1 MTALYDEF
9 KKYSGNDL
17 YPCHMP
23 GHKRHAFG
31 AMSEEYASID
41 FTEVDSLDDLH
52 DPEGIILE
60 SEKNTAQILGAD
72 ESYFL
77 INGSTAGILAGIS
90 ASVKKGGKLLMV
102 RGSHK
107 SAYNAAYLRGLKT
120 AYIYPKGPDEDGIY
134 DAANA
139 DDVKKALDENPDAEA
154 VFIVSPTYE
163 GRMSDIASIAEAV
176 HSKSIPLIVDEAHG
190 AHLSFTKGCVS
201 DAIRCGADIVIQS
214 IHKTLPAPTQT
225 AVLSVKGDLADR
237 DAIRRF
243 LSIYQSS
250 SPSYPLISMIDG
262 CIRYMSEN
270 CEKLVK
276 NLHDNFE
283 NLLKRLEVCD
293 KLICG
298 PKIADLQSG
307 KADYGK
313 LIISAGNTCISGKE
327 IADILRDRYR
337 IETEMAAPGFVLAMF
352 TVCDES
358 YGYDKVAD
366 ALIDLNK
373 RLERYG
379 LLAEDGEK
387 PVDMSEPLPV
397 PAIRMPISDAIDG
410 ETEEISFTQSAG
422 RISSSIVCL
431 YPPGTPIVA
440 PGEEITAE
448 HVQFIDKC
456 LKAGFNV
463 KGIERAG
470 IKVVKNG

>member
-1 MTALYDEF
+1 MSALYDEF
-9 KKYSGNDL
+9 KNYSGNDL

-23 GHKRHAFG
+23 GHKRRAFG

-60 SEKNTAQILGAD
+60 SEKNAARALGAD
-72 ESYFL
+72 ASYFL
-77 INGSTAGILAGIS
+77 INGSTAGILAAVS
-90 ASVKKGGKLLMV
+90 ASVKKNGKFIMV
-102 RGSHK
+102 RGSHR

-120 AYIYPKGPDEDGIY
+120 AYIYTKGPDEDGIY
-134 DAANA
+134 DAATA
-139 DDVKKALDENPDAEA
+139 EDVKKVLDENPDAEA

-163 GRMSDIASIAEAV
+163 GRMSDIASIAKEV
-176 HSKSIPLIVDEAHG
+176 HARNIPLIVDEAHG
-190 AHLSFTKGCVS
+190 AHLSFTAGCAS
-201 DAIRCGADIVIQS
+201 DAIRNGADIVIQS

-225 AVLSVKGDLADR
+225 AVLSVKGDLADK
-237 DAIRRF
+237 DEIRRF

-250 SPSYPLISMIDG
+250 SPSYPLMSMIDG

-270 CEKLVK
+270 SEKLVQ

-298 PKIADLQSG
+298 PKIADLHSG

-313 LIISAGNTCISGKE
+313 LVISARNTCISGKE

-352 TVCDES
+352 TVCDGPG
-358 YGYDKVAD
+358 GYDKVAD
-366 ALIDLNK
+366 ALTDLNG

-387 PVDMSEPLPV
+387 PVDISTRLPEPV
-397 PAIRMPISDAIDG
+397 IKMPISDAIDSDS
-410 ETEEISFTQSAG
+410 EEIAFNESVG
-422 RISSSIVCL
+422 RISSSVICL

-440 PGEEITAE
+440 PGEEITAQ

>member
-1 MTALYDEF
+1 
-9 KKYSGNDL
+9 
-17 YPCHMP
+17 MP

-60 SEKNTAQILGAD
+60 SEKNAARVLGAD
-72 ESYFL
+72 ASYFL
-77 INGSTAGILAGIS
+77 INGSTAGILAAVS

-107 SAYNAAYLRGLKT
+107 SAYNAAYLRGLRT
-120 AYIYPKGPDEDGIY
+120 AYIYTKGPDEDGIY
-134 DAANA
+134 DAVTV
-139 DDVKKALDENPDAEA
+139 DDVTKALDENPDAEA

-163 GRMSDIASIAEAV
+163 GRMSDIASIAKEV
-176 HSKSIPLIVDEAHG
+176 HSRNIPLIVDEAHG
-190 AHLSFTKGCVS
+190 AHLSFTKGCAS

-214 IHKTLPAPTQT
+214 LHKTLPAPTQT
-225 AVLSVKGDLADR
+225 AVLSVKGDLADKG
-237 DAIRRF
+237 AIRRF

-250 SPSYPLISMIDG
+250 SPSYPLMSMIDG

-270 CEKLVK
+270 SEKLVQ

-298 PKIADLQSG
+298 PKIADLHSG

-313 LIISAGNTCISGKE
+313 LVISARNTCISGKE

-352 TVCDES
+352 TVCDGQG
-358 YGYDKVAD
+358 GYDKVAG
-366 ALIDLNK
+366 ALTDLNT

-379 LLAEDGEK
+379 LLAQDGEK
-387 PVDMSEPLPV
+387 PVDISTPLPEPV
-397 PAIRMPISDAIDG
+397 IRMSLSDAIDG
-410 ETEEISFTQSAG
+410 DTEEIAFSESAG
-422 RISSSIVCL
+422 RISSSMVFL

-440 PGEEITAE
+440 PGEEITPE
-448 HVQFIDKC
+448 HVKYIDNC

-463 KGIERAG
+463 KGIERSG

>member
-9 KKYSGNDL
+9 KNYSGNDL

-31 AMSEEYASID
+31 VMSEEYASID

-60 SEKNTAQILGAD
+60 SEKNAAQTLGAD
-72 ESYFL
+72 ASYFL
-77 INGSTAGILAGIS
+77 INGSTAGILAAVS
-90 ASVKKGGKLLMV
+90 ASVKKGGKLLMA

-107 SAYNAAYLRGLKT
+107 SAYNAAYLRGLRT
-120 AYIYPKGPDEDGIY
+120 AYIYTKGPDEDGIF
-134 DAANA
+134 DAVTA
-139 DDVKKALDENPDAEA
+139 DDVKKALDENPDAGA

-163 GRMSDIASIAEAV
+163 GRMSDIASIAKEV
-176 HSKSIPLIVDEAHG
+176 HSKNIPLIVDEAHG
-190 AHLSFTKGCVS
+190 AHLSFTKGCAS

-225 AVLSVKGDLADR
+225 AVLSVKGNLADK
-237 DAIRRF
+237 DGIRRF

-250 SPSYPLISMIDG
+250 SPSYPLMSMIDG

-270 CEKLVK
+270 SEKLVQ

-298 PKIADLQSG
+298 PKTAELRSG

-313 LIISAGNTCISGKE
+313 LVISARNTCISGKE

-352 TVCDES
+352 TVCDEPE
-358 YGYDKVAD
+358 GYDKVAG
-366 ALIDLNK
+366 ALTDLNT

-379 LLAEDGEK
+379 LLAQDGEK
-387 PVDMSEPLPV
+387 PVDISTPLPKPV
-397 PAIRMPISDAIDG
+397 IRMSLSDAIDG
-410 ETEEISFTQSAG
+410 DTEEIAFSESAG
-422 RISSSIVCL
+422 RISSSMVCL
-431 YPPGTPIVA
+431 YPPGTPILA
-440 PGEEITAE
+440 PGEEITPE
-448 HVQFIDKC
+448 HVKYIDNC

-463 KGIERAG
+463 KGIERSD

>member
-1 MTALYDEF
+1 MSALYDEF
-9 KKYSGNDL
+9 KNYSGNDL

-60 SEKNTAQILGAD
+60 SEKNAARALGAD
-72 ESYFL
+72 ASYFL

-90 ASVKKGGKLLMV
+90 ASVKKEGKLLMV

-107 SAYNAAYLRGLKT
+107 SAYNAAYLRGLRT
-120 AYIYPKGPDEDGIY
+120 AYIYTKGPDEDGIY
-134 DAANA
+134 DAATVA
-139 DDVKKALDENPDAEA
+139 DVKKALDDNPDAEA

-176 HSKSIPLIVDEAHG
+176 HARNIPLIVDEAHG
-190 AHLSFTKGCVS
+190 AHLSFTKDCAS

-225 AVLSVKGDLADR
+225 AILSVKGDLADK
-237 DAIRRF
+237 DEIRRF

-250 SPSYPLISMIDG
+250 SPSYPLMSMIDG

-270 CEKLVK
+270 SEKLVQ

-313 LIISAGNTCISGKE
+313 LIISARNTCISGKE

-352 TVCDES
+352 TVCDED
-358 YGYDKVAD
+358 YGYDKMAD

-373 RLERYG
+373 RLEKYG

-387 PVDMSEPLPV
+387 PVDISAVLPV
-397 PAIRMPISDAIDG
+397 PAIKMSMSEAIDG

-431 YPPGTPIVA
+431 YPPGTPILA

-448 HVQFIDKC
+448 HVKYIEKC

-463 KGIERAG
+463 KGIEREG

>member
-9 KKYSGNDL
+9 KKYSENDL

-60 SEKNTAQILGAD
+60 SEKNTARILGAD
-72 ESYFL
+72 ESYYL
-77 INGSTAGILAGIS
+77 INGSTAGILAAIS

-107 SAYNAAYLRGLKT
+107 SAYNAVYLRDLRP
-120 AYIYPKGPDEDGIY
+120 AYIFTEGPDEDGIY
-134 DAANA
+134 GAAT
-139 DDVKKALDENPDAEA
+139 VSQVEKALEENADAEA
-154 VFIVSPTYE
+154 VLIVSPTYE
-163 GRMSDIASIAEAV
+163 GRMSDIAAIAECV
-176 HSKSIPLIVDEAHG
+176 HKRGIPLIVDEAHG
-190 AHLSFTKGCVS
+190 AHLSFTGGCAS

-225 AVLSVKGDLADR
+225 SVLSVKGYLADR
-237 DAIRRF
+237 VAIKRF

-250 SPSYPLISMIDG
+250 SPSYPLMSMIDG
-262 CIRYMSEN
+262 CIRYMAEN
-270 CEKLVK
+270 GAKSVQ

-283 NLLKRLEVCD
+283 KLLKRLEVCD

-298 PKIADLQSG
+298 PKIEDLRSG

-313 LIISAGNTCISGKE
+313 LVISARNTCITGKE
-327 IADILRDRYR
+327 IADILRERYR
-337 IETEMAAPGFVLAMF
+337 IETEMAAPGFALAMF
-352 TVCDES
+352 TVCDED
-358 YGYDKVAD
+358 YGYDKAAY
-366 ALIDLNK
+366 ALTDLNK
-373 RLERYG
+373 RLEKYG

-387 PVDMSEPLPV
+387 PMDVSDPLPAPV
-397 PAIRMPISDAIDG
+397 IRMSVAEAADAESERAALSESI
-410 ETEEISFTQSAG
+410 G
-422 RISSSIVCL
+422 RISSSFICL
-431 YPPGTPIVA
+431 YPPGTPIVV
-440 PGEEITAE
+440 PGEEITSAHAE
-448 HVQFIDKC
+448 YIGKC

-463 KGIERAG
+463 KGIEGNVLKA
-470 IKVVKNG
+470 VKNG

>member
-1 MTALYDEF
+1 
-9 KKYSGNDL
+9 
-17 YPCHMP
+17 MP

-60 SEKNTAQILGAD
+60 SEKNAARVLGAD
-72 ESYFL
+72 ASYFL
-77 INGSTAGILAGIS
+77 INGSTAGILAAVS

-107 SAYNAAYLRGLKT
+107 SAYNAAYLRGLRT
-120 AYIYPKGPDEDGIY
+120 AYIYTKGPDEDGIY
-134 DAANA
+134 DAVTA
-139 DDVKKALDENPDAEA
+139 DDVTKALDENPDAEA

-163 GRMSDIASIAEAV
+163 GRMSDIASIAKEV
-176 HSKSIPLIVDEAHG
+176 HSRNIPLIVDEAHG
-190 AHLSFTKGCVS
+190 AHLSFMKGCAS

-214 IHKTLPAPTQT
+214 LHKTLPAPTQT
-225 AVLSVKGDLADR
+225 AVLSVKGDLADKGG
-237 DAIRRF
+237 IRRF

-250 SPSYPLISMIDG
+250 SPSYPLMSMIDG

-270 CEKLVK
+270 SEKLVQ

-298 PKIADLQSG
+298 PKIADLHSG

-313 LIISAGNTCISGKE
+313 LVISARNTCISGKE

-352 TVCDES
+352 TVCDGQG
-358 YGYDKVAD
+358 GYDKVAD
-366 ALIDLNK
+366 ALTDLNG

-387 PVDMSEPLPV
+387 PVDISTRLPEPV
-397 PAIRMPISDAIDG
+397 IRMSLSDAIDG
-410 ETEEISFTQSAG
+410 DTEEIAFSESAG
-422 RISSSIVCL
+422 RISSSMVFL

-448 HVQFIDKC
+448 HVKYIDKC

>member
-1 MTALYDEF
+1 MSALYDEF
-9 KKYSGNDL
+9 KNYSENDL

-23 GHKRHAFG
+23 GHKRHALG
-31 AMSEEYASID
+31 AMPENFASID

-60 SEKNTAQILGAD
+60 SEKNAAQVLGAD
-72 ESYFL
+72 ASYFL
-77 INGSTAGILAGIS
+77 VNGSTAGILAAVC
-90 ASVKKGGKLLMV
+90 ASVKRNGKLLIV
-102 RGSHK
+102 RGSHR
-107 SAYNAAYLRGLKT
+107 SAYNAVYLRGIRP
-120 AYIYPKGPDEDGIY
+120 AYIHTKGPDEDGIY
-134 DAANA
+134 DAASA
-139 DDVKKALDENPDAEA
+139 EDVRKALDENPDTEA

-176 HSKSIPLIVDEAHG
+176 HARNIPLIVDEAHG
-190 AHLSFTKGCVS
+190 AHLSFTKGCAS
-201 DAIRCGADIVIQS
+201 DAIRNGADIVIQS

-225 AVLSVKGDLADR
+225 AVLSVKGNLADKEE
-237 DAIRRF
+237 IRRF

-250 SPSYPLISMIDG
+250 SPSYPLMSMIDG

-270 CEKLVK
+270 SEKLVQ

-313 LIISAGNTCISGKE
+313 LVISARNTCISGKE

-352 TVCDES
+352 TVCDEA
-358 YGYDKVAD
+358 YGFDKVAG
-366 ALIDLNK
+366 ALIDLNT
-373 RLERYG
+373 RLEKYG

-387 PVDMSEPLPV
+387 PVDISTPLPTPV
-397 PAIRMPISDAIDG
+397 IRMPYSEAVDAESDVVSLS
-410 ETEEISFTQSAG
+410 ESAG
-422 RISSSIVCL
+422 RISSNIICL

-440 PGEEITAE
+440 PGEEIAPE
-448 HVQFIDKC
+448 HVTLIDKC
-456 LKAGFNV
+456 IKAGFNI
-463 KGIERAG
+463 KGLEGVG

>member
-1 MTALYDEF
+1 MSALYDEF
-9 KKYSGNDL
+9 KNYSENDL

-23 GHKRHAFG
+23 GHKRHALG
-31 AMSEEYASID
+31 AMPENFASID

-60 SEKNTAQILGAD
+60 SEKNAAQVLGAD
-72 ESYFL
+72 ASYFL
-77 INGSTAGILAGIS
+77 VNGSTAGILAAVC
-90 ASVKKGGKLLMV
+90 ASVKRNGKLLIV
-102 RGSHK
+102 RGSHR
-107 SAYNAAYLRGLKT
+107 SAYNAVYLRGIRP
-120 AYIYPKGPDEDGIY
+120 AYIHTKGPDEDGIY
-134 DAANA
+134 DAASA
-139 DDVKKALDENPDAEA
+139 EDVKKALDENPDTEA

-176 HSKSIPLIVDEAHG
+176 HARNIPLIVDEAHG
-190 AHLSFTKGCVS
+190 AHLSFTKGCAS
-201 DAIRCGADIVIQS
+201 DAIRNGADIVIQS

-225 AVLSVKGDLADR
+225 AVLSVKGDLADK
-237 DAIRRF
+237 DEIRRF

-250 SPSYPLISMIDG
+250 SPSYPLMSMIDG

-270 CEKLVK
+270 SEKLVQ

-313 LIISAGNTCISGKE
+313 LVISARNTCISGKE

-352 TVCDES
+352 TVCDED
-358 YGYDKVAD
+358 YGYDKMAD
-366 ALIDLNK
+366 ALTDLNS
-373 RLERYG
+373 RLEKYG

-387 PVDMSEPLPV
+387 PVDISAILPV
-397 PAIRMPISDAIDG
+397 PAIKMSMSEAIDG
-410 ETEEISFTQSAG
+410 ETEDISFTQSAG
-422 RISSSIVCL
+422 QISSSIVCL
-431 YPPGTPIVA
+431 YPPGTPILA
-440 PGEEITAE
+440 PGEEIAPE
-448 HVQFIDKC
+448 HIKYIEKC
-456 LKAGFNV
+456 LKAGFHI
-463 KGIERAG
+463 KGLEREG